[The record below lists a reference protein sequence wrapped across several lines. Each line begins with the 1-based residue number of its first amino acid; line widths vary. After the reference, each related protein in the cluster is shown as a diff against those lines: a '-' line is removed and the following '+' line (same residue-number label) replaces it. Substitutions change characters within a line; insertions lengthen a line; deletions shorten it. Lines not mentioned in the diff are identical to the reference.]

1 MCASKGKSIKN
12 THMFYYLLIS
22 GYSSWMNQH
31 TNTTVVY
38 SNLMLISPTT
48 CPPIPHPHYPI
59 RITISTDYPLTI
71 HCHITNPQ
79 HCTSPEI
86 QIWPTY
92 PIYPIPHPGPHPF
105 WSPPRTAACPPPC
118 TPGPAVHWA
127 RPPPGGRP
135 WPRGPR
141 PAAGSARTRRR
152 STWGRRRS
160 TCRWCTATWVGSS
173 GIKVWS
179 KGVKVSFWWW
189 KVELLGLRFGD
200 GWFLGG
206 ICLLML
212 GGLLYQGVIVIV
224 VLKQTFGSLTLQNI
238 DAPIST
244 YLFPSV
250 HRHLHVL
257 SWVCIVPKQSSHL
270 KCLALST
277 IFGTWPTTTFTVAPG
292 PGGPG
297 GPGTRRWRRRTC
309 SGGWPWP
316 PPSARPPGRRGAC
329 GRSSAAAIPG
339 RWPGASPWSLG
350 GKDKKYIKSMKFAK
364 ITRHG
369 WYLDVFRPSWIGG

>member
-12 THMFYYLLIS
+12 THMFYYLLIT
-22 GYSSWMNQH
+22 WCWFH
-31 TNTTVVY
+31 
-38 SNLMLISPTT
+38 
-48 CPPIPHPHYPI
+48 PPHAPLFPHPHYPI

-86 QIWPTY
+86 QIWPT
-92 PIYPIPHPGPHPF
+92 YPIPHPGPHPF

-173 GIKVWS
+173 GIKGGQGIVLVV
-179 KGVKVSFWWW
+179 KGGASWATFWWW
-189 KVELLGLRFGD
+189 LILGRIFFVD
-200 GWFLGG
+200 GRRPAVPRCHSGFE
-206 ICLLML
+206 
-212 GGLLYQGVIVIV
+212 
-224 VLKQTFGSLTLQNI
+224 TNI
-238 DAPIST
+238 WKSDPPKHWCT
-244 YLFPSV
+244 YLNLFLCFRASAPPCPILRYPECELFRNSLHTWNALV
-250 HRHLHVL
+250 SHRR
-257 SWVCIVPKQSSHL
+257 P
-270 KCLALST
+270 
-277 IFGTWPTTTFTVAPG
+277 
-292 PGGPG
+292 GPG

-364 ITRHG
+364 ITRNG
-369 WYLDVFRPSWIGG
+369 WYLDVSTPLLNWRLRV